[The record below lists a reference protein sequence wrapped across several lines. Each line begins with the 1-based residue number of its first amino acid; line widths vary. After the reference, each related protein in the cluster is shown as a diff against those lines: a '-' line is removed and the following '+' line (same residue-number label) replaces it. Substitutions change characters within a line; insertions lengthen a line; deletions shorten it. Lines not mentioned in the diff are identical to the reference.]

1 MAFVVMK
8 LIFAVLDLSFNS
20 STVIIKRTNEIYKK
34 KCGCNYEHRLTE
46 LEFRVAEN
54 GSKMYASICGNTNQ
68 STITLK
74 SEIPKKKQKKQIIS
88 KNVS

>member
-8 LIFAVLDLSFNS
+8 LIFAVLDVSFNS
-20 STVIIKRTNEIYKK
+20 STVIIKRTNEIHKK
-34 KCGCNYEHRLTE
+34 YGCNYEHRLTE

-54 GSKMYASICGNTNQ
+54 GSKMYESICGNTNQ

-74 SEIPKKKQKKQIIS
+74 SEIPEKKTKKHM
-88 KNVS
+88 